1 MLQFLIRSKAR
12 RLLLDLLWVEEA
24 RGSVSELAA
33 EAGLAFAT
41 THKELKEMRQFGLA
55 RVERDGRRDVYT
67 GNFDHPQGE
76 ALRTLLRGGE
86 CVDSSTAADENT
98 KGWLK
103 ALGVPLQV
111 EDAAVPA
118 PSLSEVLLEGV
129 GLARRDP
136 TVARAL
142 PLGFWAQRDNLVVAE
157 LLARV
162 KRPEQKHA
170 LGFFLELA
178 GNLGGDRRLVGL
190 AEVFRDRRLTVTRDF
205 FRLPPTASRRKLS
218 EARTPDVARRWGFR
232 MNLEYA
238 AFESIFE
245 QFADRT

>member
-1 MLQFLIRSKAR
+1 MLQFLVRSKAR
-12 RLLLDLLWVEEA
+12 RLLLALLWVEEA
-24 RGSVSELAA
+24 RGSVSELAQ

-41 THKELKEMRQFGLA
+41 THKELKGMRQFGLA
-55 RVERDGRRDVYT
+55 RVEQDGRRNVYVA
-67 GNFDHPQGE
+67 NFEHPQAE
-76 ALRTLLRGGE
+76 ALQMLLRGGE
-86 CVDSSTAADENT
+86 PVDTSSAADETT

-103 ALGVPLQV
+103 ALGVPLRV

-118 PSLSEVLLEGV
+118 PSLSEVLLAGV
-129 GLARRDP
+129 RLARRDP

-142 PLGFWAQRDNLVVAE
+142 PLGFWAQRDDLVVAE
-157 LLARV
+157 LLACAN
-162 KRPEQKHA
+162 RPEQKHA

-190 AEVFRDRRLTVTRDF
+190 AEVFRDRRLTAARDF
-205 FRLPPTASRRKLS
+205 FRLPPTPSRRELS
-218 EARTPDVARRWGFR
+218 ETRTPEVARRWGFR